1 MDDVTYNGLG
11 PPELFCQ
18 PYFAS
23 SQLNNDNVA
32 RDGILLVV
40 SKLLFHGL

>member
-1 MDDVTYNGLG
+1 MGDVTHNELG

-18 PYFAS
+18 PYFSS

-32 RDGILLVV
+32 RDKILLVV